1 MPRYLSL
8 GDKKETNVKGFMM
21 KKKKQRSKAQD
32 PQLDFKYWL

>member
-21 KKKKQRSKAQD
+21 KKKKTKIKGSG
-32 PQLDFKYWL
+32 PLVGF